1 MMIHRAEGEIGW
13 IFKSMKTIEPEAR
26 LDGSMMM
33 MIVDDFCLIQL

>member
-1 MMIHRAEGEIGW
+1 
-13 IFKSMKTIEPEAR
+13 MKTIEPEAR